1 MSQSFDFFFLI
12 YFFLNHIPLD
22 LRLMKSFKN
31 LTNKSH
37 FVEFLMGIS
46 DDYIA
51 PEKIKVWIG

>member
-1 MSQSFDFFFLI
+1 M
-12 YFFLNHIPLD
+12 
-22 LRLMKSFKN
+22 RLMKSFKN